1 MFLLLNPPVQTS
13 AFPAGLLHP
22 RSMLTGVRMKPV
34 AIIAALVVMIVALL
48 YVALNRS
55 HEVEPA
61 PPLHQAR

>member
-1 MFLLLNPPVQTS
+1 
-13 AFPAGLLHP
+13 
-22 RSMLTGVRMKPV
+22 MLTGVRMKPV